1 MIKAVIFDVDD
12 TLILT
17 GRRTVQG
24 LVEISKKIGL
34 RVPTEREVARL
45 LGLPWETMVQTLWP
59 NVNLE
64 DFIQSY
70 EKYKTIH
77 YHLECV
83 VGAKE
88 ALDKVKSEGYLVGII
103 TSRNNDTLEKLW
115 KNVV

>member
-12 TLILT
+12 TLIVT

-77 YHLECV
+77 YPLECV